1 MVNNNNFSDF
11 LKNSDWGSMILAQM
25 PQAEYYSSPVGQG
38 FTRTGTGAYSCL
50 LYTSP
55 SPRD

>member
-38 FTRTGTGAYSCL
+38 FTRTGTGAYS
-50 LYTSP
+50 
-55 SPRD
+55 PRRGR